1 MKTVLARKSRVHW
14 QPIRAILDL
23 DFRITYLVNLVHQSP
38 ITNHQSPIT
47 NHQSPITFHQS
58 PITNHQSPFTLEHHS
73 IPLHIRYLVG
83 VKSYLGKNLVSM
95 LAENRSTSPYFA
107 RSKGEFHRSADRFRL
122 SQSLMGHFG

>member
-1 MKTVLARKSRVHW
+1 MNTVLARKSRVHW

-47 NHQSPITFHQS
+47 NHQS

-122 SQSLMGHFG
+122 SQSL